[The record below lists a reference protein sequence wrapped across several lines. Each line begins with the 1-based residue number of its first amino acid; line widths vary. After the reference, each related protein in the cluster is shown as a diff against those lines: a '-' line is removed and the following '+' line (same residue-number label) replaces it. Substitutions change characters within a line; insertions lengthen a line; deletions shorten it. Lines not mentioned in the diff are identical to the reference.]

1 MTIGDKIKYCRTRN
15 RLSQAKLSE
24 LSGISLVSIKR
35 YETNKAVP
43 LPPQIKK
50 LANALGIGALAFSE
64 TYFDSLQEL
73 ETYGDLA
80 KLIMVLRKNHI
91 ISIYDDDKTVS
102 FSINASIGKHIQAK
116 MLNSSGE
123 AFNCDVMCIPFLIND
138 RAISEVILKWSLYY
152 TKFEA
157 ISEKHKNGEYDGGV
171 LKAIQDE
178 LDRIE
183 LEMEYNASLLED
195 L

>member
-1 MTIGDKIKYCRTRN
+1 MTIGKI
-15 RLSQAKLSE
+15 
-24 LSGISLVSIKR
+24 
-35 YETNKAVP
+35 
-43 LPPQIKK
+43 
-50 LANALGIGALAFSE
+50 
-64 TYFDSLQEL
+64 

-80 KLIMVLRKNHI
+80 KLIMVLRKKHI

-123 AFNCDVMCIPFLIND
+123 VFDCDVMCIPFLINN
-138 RAISEVILKWSLYY
+138 RAIAEVILKWSLYY

-157 ISEKHKNGEYDGGV
+157 ISEKHKNGECDGGV

>member
-1 MTIGDKIKYCRTRN
+1 MTIGEKIKYCRTRN
-15 RLSQAKLSE
+15 RLSQAKLAEISGVD
-24 LSGISLVSIKR
+24 LSSIKR
-35 YETNKAVP
+35 YETNKAIP

-138 RAISEVILKWSLYY
+138 RAIAEVILKWNLYY

-157 ISEKHKNGEYDGGV
+157 ISEKHKNSECVSVV
-171 LKAIQDE
+171 LKVLQDE

>member
-1 MTIGDKIKYCRTRN
+1 MTIGEI
-15 RLSQAKLSE
+15 
-24 LSGISLVSIKR
+24 
-35 YETNKAVP
+35 
-43 LPPQIKK
+43 
-50 LANALGIGALAFSE
+50 
-64 TYFDSLQEL
+64 

-91 ISIYDDDKTVS
+91 ISIYDDDNDDDKTVS

-123 AFNCDVMCIPFLIND
+123 VFDCDVMCIPFLINN
-138 RAISEVILKWSLYY
+138 RAIAEVILKWSLYY

-157 ISEKHKNGEYDGGV
+157 ISEKHKNGECDSGV

-178 LDRIE
+178 LDRIK

>member
-1 MTIGDKIKYCRTRN
+1 MTIGEI
-15 RLSQAKLSE
+15 
-24 LSGISLVSIKR
+24 
-35 YETNKAVP
+35 
-43 LPPQIKK
+43 
-50 LANALGIGALAFSE
+50 
-64 TYFDSLQEL
+64 

-80 KLIMVLRKNHI
+80 KLIMVLHKNHI

-123 AFNCDVMCIPFLIND
+123 AFNCDVMCIPFLINN
-138 RAISEVILKWSLYY
+138 RAIAEVILKWNLYY

-157 ISEKHKNGEYDGGV
+157 ISEKHKNSECVSGV
-171 LKAIQDE
+171 LKVIQDE

>member
-1 MTIGDKIKYCRTRN
+1 MTIGEI
-15 RLSQAKLSE
+15 
-24 LSGISLVSIKR
+24 
-35 YETNKAVP
+35 
-43 LPPQIKK
+43 
-50 LANALGIGALAFSE
+50 
-64 TYFDSLQEL
+64 

-102 FSINASIGKHIQAK
+102 FSINSSIGKHIQAK

-123 AFNCDVMCIPFLIND
+123 VFDCDVMLIPFLISD
-138 RAISEVILKWSLYY
+138 RAIAEVILKWNLYY

-157 ISEKHKNGEYDGGV
+157 ISEKHKNSECVSGV
-171 LKAIQDE
+171 LKVIQDE
-178 LDRIE
+178 LNLIE

>member
-1 MTIGDKIKYCRTRN
+1 MTIGEKIKYCRTRN

-64 TYFDSLQEL
+64 THFDSLQEL

-91 ISIYDDDKTVS
+91 ISIYDDYKTVS

-123 AFNCDVMCIPFLIND
+123 VFDCDVMLIPFLIND
-138 RAISEVILKWSLYY
+138 RAIAEVILKWSLYY

-157 ISEKHKNGEYDGGV
+157 ISEKHKNGECDGGV

>member
-1 MTIGDKIKYCRTRN
+1 MTIGEKIKYCRTRN

-116 MLNSSGE
+116 TLNSSGE
-123 AFNCDVMCIPFLIND
+123 VFNCDVMCIPFLIND

-157 ISEKHKNGEYDGGV
+157 ISEKHKNGECDGGV